1 MTGKIIYFGDPM
13 CSWCYGFAPQITAL
27 IDSYSDSFDFQL
39 VMGGLRPGGTETIG
53 QIGDFLRHH
62 WEDVFKRSGQPFS
75 YEVLKKNDFI
85 YDTEPPCRA
94 VVTMRNWNPEL
105 EFQFYKSVQEAFY
118 TKGVD
123 TNDPETYE
131 SLVSDLDIDTNKFM
145 DGFSSIE
152 MKEKTREDFLFS
164 QQLGVRGFPST
175 VLEYNEQLYLLANG
189 YAESDYI
196 NGNIEKIL
204 KSEKLSS

>member
-13 CSWCYGFAPQITAL
+13 CSWCYGFAPQITSL
-27 IDSYSDSFDFQL
+27 KDSYADSFDFQL

-75 YEVLKKNDFI
+75 YEVLKQNNFV

-94 VVTMRNWNPEL
+94 VVTIRHINPSL
-105 EFQFYKSVQEAFY
+105 EFEFYKSVQEAFY
-118 TKGVD
+118 TKGVN
-123 TNDPETYE
+123 TNDTETYL
-131 SLVSDLDIDTNKFM
+131 SLVSDLDIDTKDFI

-152 MKEKTREDFLFS
+152 MKEKTLEDFSFS
-164 QQLGVRGFPST
+164 QHLGVRGFPST

-196 NGNIEKIL
+196 KGNIEKIL
-204 KSEKLSS
+204 NSEKLS